1 MGKLTFFVNG
11 KKIEVNGND
20 LEYGTTLLFYLRNRL
35 HLTGSKNACGQGE
48 CGACSVILSNFDHH
62 LQKIRHMTVNACITP
77 LYYLHGCAVTTVE
90 GIGTPRDG
98 LHPVQES
105 LVKSHGIQ
113 CGFCTPGMVVSLS
126 CLLRNNP
133 TPTKYDVERAIEGNL
148 CRCTGYRPILDS
160 MKPFVDCPL
169 GENCCKLETKKLE
182 GDENISEYKT
192 IDSTQTVIF
201 PPELKKW
208 KPPNNKLL
216 LSFGLTT
223 WIVPFSMEHLKTAWT
238 ENPTARF
245 VAGVT
250 ALGKLIKGSEERSS
264 CFISCHQVG
273 DLQKMSISDTGIDVR
288 AAVTFSAMEEFFTKA
303 KETIKETNR
312 LQILQSFL
320 DCIRWLATDQIRNVA
335 TIGGHLACQGNNLD
349 MIPLLVALDA
359 TVNLMDITGTIHKM
373 TVEKYLS
380 DEQRVKE
387 LILDIH
393 IPFQSEFQSVMFY
406 KQPKR
411 RGYNGIGVSCAVVLG
426 ITQEGIVRHFTACFG
441 GFTQHLVKV
450 VLSDDLFD
458 AERTWKSLSFANLE
472 CLLRKG
478 FTEEEVDVKEELL
491 LLSLGFMNKV
501 QTSIDAQTKE
511 ERLPIQTQPEPCR
524 SNIVF
529 DSAPTEQPQSDPV
542 WRPIPQT
549 TAEDLV
555 SGQAMFI
562 DDMPAFQNELYLCL
576 VLSKMAR
583 AELVSVD
590 WSGARDSPGVVDCI
604 DHTSV
609 PGSNMWGMIV
619 SDEELF
625 ASKEVVYWGQPVGAV
640 IAKTREQAELGA
652 QKVRIKYQEM
662 RPILSIEDAI
672 NSDSFFDATIS
683 RCRGDVSKGFTDSD
697 QLLEGSICTGAQEQ
711 FYMETIGAIGVP
723 KREQHELEMFVTHQ
737 SPAFIQKSI
746 AATLGIPINRVIVR
760 HKRTGGGFGGKETQ
774 PVKICAPVALAA
786 QRNCC
791 PVRGILTRKED
802 LTITGK
808 RHPYLF
814 KYKVGFCKG
823 GKIESLHVKV
833 YSDAGC
839 AQDLSLEVLE
849 CTVDHLEGC
858 YSIPNV
864 QIEGRLCR
872 TNTISNT
879 SCRGFGV
886 PQAYVAMETI
896 IDHIAHALN
905 MPAKQVQEVN
915 FAKTGFVPF
924 TKLPVE
930 DTTMLKAWHQCQEQ
944 AQYAKKEAEVAA
956 FNAKCKHRKRGL
968 AMMAVRFKI
977 GFDLPFL
984 NQGNALIHVYLDGS
998 VSLSHGGCEMGQ
1010 GLNMKL
1016 LQIASRALGIPL
1028 SKIYTAEN
1036 STQTVANAN
1045 STMGSCTTDMMGA
1058 AVLNACKEL
1067 LDRLQ
1072 PFKEKK
1078 PDATWEA
1085 IVMDAY
1091 VNRISLSVVGHGSP
1105 GDGGI
1110 LYYTFGAACSM
1121 VEIDTL
1127 SGEHQVLSTDIVMD
1141 VGKSLNPGI
1150 DVGQIEGAF
1159 LQGYGMV
1166 TLEEWKLNSSGE
1178 IECTGPNNYNLPYVG
1193 SLPNDFNVT
1202 LLSDCPKEQTV
1213 YSSKGIGEPPLLLA
1227 ITVHKAIRSAVL
1239 ASRKDKGL
1247 TEYVQ
1252 LDCPVTSTK
1261 VLKVCSD
1268 SVLT

>member
-1 MGKLTFFVNG
+1 MGTLMFFVNG
-11 KKIEVNGND
+11 KKIELNEND
-20 LEYGTTLLFYLRNRL
+20 IDYGTKLLFFLRNRL
-35 HLTGSKNACGQGE
+35 HLTGSKNACGQGG
-48 CGACSVILSNFDHH
+48 CGACSVILSKFDHQ
-62 LQKIRHMTVNACITP
+62 LQKIRHVTVNACITP

-90 GIGTPRDG
+90 GIGTPRVG
-98 LHPVQES
+98 LHPIQES

-113 CGFCTPGMVVSLS
+113 CGFCTPGIVVSLS

-133 TPTKYDVERAIEGNL
+133 SPTKYDVERAIEGNL

-160 MKPFVDCPL
+160 LKPFVDCPL
-169 GENCCKLETKKLE
+169 GENCCKSEAKKLE
-182 GDENISEYKT
+182 GDENVSEYKT
-192 IDSTQTVIF
+192 MDSTQAAIF

-208 KPPNNKLL
+208 EPPDNKLSL
-216 LSFGLTT
+216 TSGLTT
-223 WIVPFSMEHLKTAWT
+223 WIVPFSMEHLKTSWS

-245 VAGVT
+245 VAGGT
-250 ALGKLIKGSEERSS
+250 ALGKQITRKEKGG
-264 CFISCHQVG
+264 CFISCHQVF
-273 DLQKMSISDTGIDVR
+273 DLQKMSVSDTGVDVGG
-288 AAVTFSAMEEFFTKA
+288 AVTFSVMEEYLIKA
-303 KETIKETNR
+303 KLSSKDTNR
-312 LQILQSFL
+312 LQVLQSFL

-335 TIGGHLACQGNNLD
+335 TIGGHLACQGTNLD
-349 MIPLLVALDA
+349 MTPLFVALEA
-359 TVNLMDITGTIHKM
+359 TVTLMDITGALHKL
-373 TVEKYLS
+373 TVEEYLS
-380 DEQRVKE
+380 DEQTAKE
-387 LILDIH
+387 LVLNVH
-393 IPFQSEFQSVMFY
+393 IPFHKEFQNVIFY
-406 KQPKR
+406 KQPNR
-411 RGYNGIGVSCAVVLG
+411 RGYDDIGVSCAVVLD
-426 ITQEGIVRHFTACFG
+426 ITHMGVVKHFTACFG
-441 GFTQHLVKV
+441 GFTQHFVKV

-458 AERTWKSLSFANLE
+458 AERTWKSLSFAKLE
-472 CLLRKG
+472 NLLREG
-478 FTEEEVDVKEELL
+478 FFVEEVEVKEELL
-491 LLSLGFMNKV
+491 LLSLGFIKKV
-501 QTSIDAQTKE
+501 QTSVNTQAME

-529 DSAPTEQPQSDPV
+529 DSAPVDQPQSDPV

-576 VLSKMAR
+576 VLSNVAR
-583 AELVSVD
+583 AKLVSVD

-619 SDEELF
+619 CDEELF

-640 IAKTREQAELGA
+640 IAKSREQAKHGA
-652 QKVRIKYQEM
+652 QQVRIKYEELK
-662 RPILSIEDAI
+662 PILSIEDAI

-683 RCRGDVSKGFTDSD
+683 RCRGDVSKGFTVSD
-697 QLLEGSICTGAQEQ
+697 QILEGSVCTGTQEQ

-723 KREQHELEMFVTHQ
+723 KREQHEIEMFVTHQ
-737 SPAFIQKSI
+737 SPAFIQKSV
-746 AATLGIPINRVIVR
+746 ASTLGIPINRVIVR

-786 QRNCC
+786 QRNGC
-791 PVRGILTRKED
+791 PVRGILTRKDD

-833 YSDAGC
+833 YSNA
-839 AQDLSLEVLE
+839 VLE

-864 QIEGRLCR
+864 HIEGKLCR
-872 TNTISNT
+872 TNTVSNT
-879 SCRGFGV
+879 SFRGFGV

-896 IDHIAHALN
+896 IDHIAHTLKL
-905 MPAKQVQEVN
+905 PVKQVQEVN

-930 DTTMLKAWHQCQEQ
+930 DTNMLKAWHQCQEQ
-944 AQYAKKEAEVAA
+944 AQYTKKEAEVAA
-956 FNAKCKHRKRGL
+956 FNEKSKHRKRGL
-968 AMMAVRFKI
+968 ATMAVRFKI

-1036 STQTVANAN
+1036 STQTVANAG
-1045 STMGSCTTDMMGA
+1045 STMGSCTTDIIGA

-1067 LDRLQ
+1067 LSRLQ
-1072 PFKEKK
+1072 PLKEKK
-1078 PDATWEA
+1078 PHATWEE
-1085 IVMDAY
+1085 IVVDAFL
-1091 VNRISLSVVGHGSP
+1091 NRISLSVMGHGSP

-1110 LYYTFGAACSM
+1110 FYYTFGAACSM
-1121 VEIDTL
+1121 VEIDCL
-1127 SGEHQVLSTDIVMD
+1127 SGEHQILSTDIVMD

-1166 TLEEWKLNSSGE
+1166 ALEEWKMKSNGE
-1178 IECTGPNNYNLPYVG
+1178 IECTGPSNYSLPYVRN
-1193 SLPNDFNVT
+1193 LPNDFNVT
-1202 LLSDCPKEQTV
+1202 LLSDCPNKQAV

-1227 ITVHKAIRSAVL
+1227 ITVQKAIRSAVL
-1239 ASRKDKGL
+1239 ASRRDAGL

-1261 VLKVCSD
+1261 VLKACSVGVGD
-1268 SVLT
+1268 RRTESLQ